1 MGITMRSQRGITE
14 SQSQL
19 NVGNMDIDGNRT
31 GNNNDLKD
39 KKYSPFYGNW
49 SGLCPLYF
57 MVGGTEMLLE
67 DTINAATKAYKA
79 GVDVKV
85 DIEPNMMHTWC
96 LFQRA
101 YVEAHECAVRASD
114 FILKH

>member
-1 MGITMRSQRGITE
+1 MGWDPTE

-19 NVGNMDIDGNRT
+19 NVGNMDIDGNLT

-39 KKYSPFYGNW
+39 KIYSPLYGNW
-49 SGLCPLYF
+49 KGLCPLYF
-57 MVGGTEMLLE
+57 MVGATEMLLE
-67 DTINAATKAYKA
+67 DTITASIEAYKN

-96 LFQRA
+96 LFQRG
-101 YVEAHECAVRASD
+101 YVEAHYCVVRAAD
-114 FILKH
+114 FILKHFNQ